1 MQQYYVHFFIDA
13 YNAFHFIMSNQFIIQ
28 ERGKRFMKE
37 QGKGVST
44 STIILGT
51 WAIGGNHWG
60 PSDDAGAIRAIETAI
75 NNGIHTIDTA
85 PVYGDG
91 HAEELVGKAIQ
102 GKREKVFLAS
112 KCGLDIYTNKYQRN
126 LSSPYIEHDLTQSLR
141 RLKTEYIDLYQCH
154 WPDPQTPI
162 EETMAALLRFQE
174 QGKIRFIGVSNFS
187 RTELEAA
194 MKCTPLFSLQ
204 SHYSLLERTV
214 EADVLP
220 WCRENGVKFLSYGSL
235 GAGVLTG
242 KYTECKRFPSGDARS
257 FFYRFFKPRYWPR
270 VCQLVDAVRE
280 MASSMGTKPGV
291 IALAWLLRQPGV
303 TSVIVGARSPEQVM
317 DNIIRSGIELS
328 NDAMHLLN
336 QLSQKIYEKESH
348 RFQ

>member
-1 MQQYYVHFFIDA
+1 
-13 YNAFHFIMSNQFIIQ
+13 
-28 ERGKRFMKE
+28 MKE
-37 QGKGVST
+37 QSKDVST
-44 STIILGT
+44 STIVLGT

-60 PSDDAGAIRAIETAI
+60 PSDDADALRAIETAI
-75 NNGIHTIDTA
+75 DNGISAIDTA

-91 HAEELVGKAIQ
+91 HAEELVGNAIL
-102 GKREKVFLAS
+102 GKREKVFLAT

-126 LSSPYIEHDLTQSLR
+126 LSPSYIEIDLTQSLK
-141 RLKTEYIDLYQCH
+141 RLKTDYIDLYQCH

-162 EETMAALLRFQE
+162 EETMATLLKFQE

-187 RTELEAA
+187 KTELEGA
-194 MKCTPLFSLQ
+194 MKCSPLFSLQ

-220 WCRENGVKFLSYGSL
+220 WCKENGVKFFSYGSL

-242 KYTECKRFPSGDARS
+242 KHTECKRFPSNDARS

-270 VCQLVDAVRE
+270 VCQLVDAIRE
-280 MASSMGTKPGV
+280 MASSAGTKPGV

-303 TSVIVGARSPEQVM
+303 TSVIVGARSAEQVL
-317 DNIIRSGIELS
+317 DNIPQPGIELS
-328 NDAMHLLN
+328 DDAMRLLD
-336 QLSQKIYEKESH
+336 QLSRKIYEKEKTV
-348 RFQ
+348 QP